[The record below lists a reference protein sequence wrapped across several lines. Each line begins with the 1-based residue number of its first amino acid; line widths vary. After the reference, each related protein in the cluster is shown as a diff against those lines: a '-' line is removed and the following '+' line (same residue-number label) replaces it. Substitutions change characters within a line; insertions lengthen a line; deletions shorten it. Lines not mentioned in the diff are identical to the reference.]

1 MARAAIMS
9 WDLSRFERGSAPP
22 FFEMVL
28 ASLLR
33 TLAKANL
40 SPSAIDGIITIQSN
54 FAGPAF
60 NVTIAEVL
68 GIHPTYSVDITNY
81 GASPASALWHAK
93 MAIESKLATRILI
106 VGGDLTYQEMRRQ
119 SQRRPS
125 PISILDE
132 FELPYG
138 SHMANSDYAM
148 IAELH
153 RKLYGT
159 TDEMRAKVV
168 VDQRVSALTN
178 ERALFRDPIKIDDV
192 TSSRIVS
199 SPLHLLE
206 CVATASGASSL
217 LVTDVANADEIAT
230 GVPISIEG
238 FGYHQSGFTLAN
250 AQLLRNGLVSGIAL
264 AGKNALE
271 MAKVSIGEV
280 DIFGIYDCYPIAVMI
295 ALEDLGVV
303 PKGEVG
309 PWVLETNLTRSG
321 RYPVN
326 TSGGQ
331 LSCGQIGDAGGMV
344 NLIEVVERL
353 ATKSKKA
360 SGGDFEV
367 GLVTSNGGPAM
378 SCESVVIL
386 KVAN

>member
-1 MARAAIMS
+1 MVLAAIAG
-9 WDLSRFERGSAPP
+9 WDITKFERGSAPP
-22 FFEMVL
+22 FLEIVV
-28 ASLLR
+28 SSVLR
-33 TLAKANL
+33 TLAEANL
-40 SPSAIDGIITIQSN
+40 SPLNIDGLITVQSN

-60 NVTIAEVL
+60 NVTLAEVL
-68 GIHPTYSVDITNY
+68 GIFPTYSVDVTNY
-81 GASPASALWHAK
+81 GASPACALWHAK
-93 MAIESKLATRILI
+93 MAIESKLAKRVLI

-119 SQRRPS
+119 SQRRPPS
-125 PISILDE
+125 ISILDE

-148 IAELH
+148 IANLH
-153 RKLYGT
+153 QKLYGT

-168 VDQRVSALTN
+168 VDQRRSAVEN
-178 ERALFRDPIKIDDV
+178 ERAIFRERITVDDV
-192 TSSRIVS
+192 ITSRIVS

-206 CVATASGASSL
+206 CVATASGASCL
-217 LVTDVANADEIAT
+217 LVTDSDQAKDISSGRTV
-230 GVPISIEG
+230 SIEG

-250 AQLLRNGLVSGIAL
+250 AQLLKNGLRSGVAL
-264 AGKNALE
+264 AGEMAFE
-271 MAKVSIGEV
+271 MAKITVSEV

-309 PWVLETNLTRSG
+309 PWILEHDLTLRG

-326 TSGGQ
+326 TNGGQ

-353 ATKSKKA
+353 VMGTPKAT
-360 SGGDFEV
+360 GGVHEI

-378 SCESVVIL
+378 SCEAVAIL
-386 KVAN
+386 KAVE